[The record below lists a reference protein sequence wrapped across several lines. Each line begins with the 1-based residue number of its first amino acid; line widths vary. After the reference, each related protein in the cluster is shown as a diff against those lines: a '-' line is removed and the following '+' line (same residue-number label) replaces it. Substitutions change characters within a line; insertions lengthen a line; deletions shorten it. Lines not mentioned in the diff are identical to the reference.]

1 MNFFWSEEEALNWL
15 KFSGMSEDEDIYC
28 LTLEEAVK
36 EAYFTFK
43 V

>member
-1 MNFFWSEEEALNWL
+1 MNFFWSEEEALKWL
-15 KFSGMSEDEDIYC
+15 ESSGMSENEDVYC
-28 LTLEEAVK
+28 LTLEEAIK

>member
-1 MNFFWSEEEALNWL
+1 MNFFWSEEEALKWL
-15 KFSGMSEDEDIYC
+15 ESSGMSENEDIYC
-28 LTLEEAVK
+28 LTLEEAIK